1 METLTIPGGSSAEDD
16 MVDVVPGV
24 AQLQCSQFQQSEAQM
39 WSQLS
44 QLSRYFQL
52 RLLGPLSQVL

>member
-39 WSQLS
+39 
-44 QLSRYFQL
+44 
-52 RLLGPLSQVL
+52 